1 MKREWL
7 IELRIK
13 KKFTQEQLA
22 EVCGTTQMTVSN
34 IENGT
39 RRPSTDLAQKL
50 AKALKFKWT
59 KFYEETDIQNQ
70 EELTE
75 KEGG

>member
-22 EVCGTTQMTVSN
+22 IICGTTQMNISS

-39 RRPSTDLAQKL
+39 RRPSTELAQKL
-50 AKALKFKWT
+50 AKVLKFKWT
-59 KFYEETDIQNQ
+59 KFYEENNNQ
-70 EELTE
+70 SQE
-75 KEGG
+75 KELEKESG